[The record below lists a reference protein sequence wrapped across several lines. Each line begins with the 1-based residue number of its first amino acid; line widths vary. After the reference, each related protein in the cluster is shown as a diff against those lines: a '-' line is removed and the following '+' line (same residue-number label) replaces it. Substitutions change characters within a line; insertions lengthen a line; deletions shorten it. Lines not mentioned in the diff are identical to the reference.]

1 MAITTINSIQALI
14 SGFNGGLRPNRFYLN
29 GIFPAGVCGGNSS
42 QFETHIRSASI
53 PASDLGQISVP
64 YRGREFKIPGI
75 RTYATWQITVLDDSN
90 ELWKKFH
97 QWSNLINNNPN
108 NEPSGNAGVTDF
120 TTLMVDWDIIQLD
133 INGNCVRKNTLKGCW
148 PSIVG
153 ELSLSMDE
161 NESLSTFTVD
171 VEYQY
176 QTSGYACGQAPN
188 PAINPKDEPKP
199 EDVPSL
205 IKL

>member
-1 MAITTINSIQALI
+1 MAITTDNSIQALI

-29 GIFPAGVCGGNSS
+29 GAFPPSVSNGQGS

-53 PASDLGQISVP
+53 PASDLGQIAVP
-64 YRGREFKIPGI
+64 YRGREFKIPGN

-90 ELWKKFH
+90 LLWKKFH
-97 QWSNLINNNPN
+97 QWSNLINSNPT
-108 NEPSGNAGVTDF
+108 NEPSGTAGVTDF
-120 TTLMVDWDIIQLD
+120 TNLMENWEIVQLD
-133 INGNCVRKNTLKGCW
+133 VNGNCVRKNKLIGCW

-176 QTSGYACGQAPN
+176 QTSGYACATPPGN
-188 PAINPKDEPKP
+188 PLTDNPKP
-199 EDVPSL
+199 EDVPDL
-205 IKL
+205 IKG